1 MAKETEIKNARIIMV
16 GKINNISN
24 ISLEKGCGK
33 LMYKVGGLVKIVF

>member
-24 ISLEKGCGK
+24 DVIRERLRES
-33 LMYKVGGLVKIVF
+33 YV